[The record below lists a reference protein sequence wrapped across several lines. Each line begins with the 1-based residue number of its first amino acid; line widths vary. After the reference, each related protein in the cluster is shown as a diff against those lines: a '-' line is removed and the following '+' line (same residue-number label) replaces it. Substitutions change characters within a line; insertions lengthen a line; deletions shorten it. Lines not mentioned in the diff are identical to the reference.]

1 MEDEMTKLTEMEMA
15 VIALV
20 LNYDNREDQHSD
32 NFSNADVA
40 EVMKQTGWSRHQVAG
55 VLSSLSE
62 KRVAQ
67 VVPEDGNLIW
77 LSTNGIDVYFDN
89 LEAAA

>member
-1 MEDEMTKLTEMEMA
+1 MTKLTEMEMA

-20 LNYDNREDQHSD
+20 LNYDNREDQRSD

-67 VVPEDGNLIW
+67 VIPEDGNLIW
-77 LSTNGIDVYFDN
+77 LSENGIDVYFDN